1 MTMAY
6 DDPLKRRTGRT
17 VLIVLAIVLAACCLC
32 GGGIGLW
39 AYNGYRDSAGPA
51 REATTAFVEDV
62 IAGRYESA
70 YGRMCERT
78 RKSVTREE
86 FIRIQSAQLK
96 VTDYEIGGVTVSN
109 FNGRV
114 QATVTVQ
121 MTQETGAAFTQTF
134 PLTKEDGE
142 WHVCQ

>member
-1 MTMAY
+1 M
-6 DDPLKRRTGRT
+6 
-17 VLIVLAIVLAACCLC
+17 
-32 GGGIGLW
+32 
-39 AYNGYRDSAGPA
+39 
-51 REATTAFVEDV
+51 

-78 RKSVTREE
+78 RNSVTQEE
-86 FIRIQSAQLK
+86 FVRIQSAQLK
-96 VTDYEIGGVTVSN
+96 VTDYEVGGVTVSN

-142 WHVCQ
+142 WRVCQ